1 MPCVASYATIKQSD
15 NPNVRECIQTR
26 DTTSATSRDMSFT
39 TPALQVQRLSM
50 QAVLPGTSSLRA
62 SDYTLHSA
70 YDLVVPAHGKA
81 LVRTD
86 CAVSAPPGFRLGVF
100 ALPGFAWV
108 HHVSVSAASTD
119 RRGVAVVLFNHSDT
133 PLDIAAGAAI
143 ALLVLERVGAL
154 VVQVISLTETES
166 SSK

>member
-1 MPCVASYATIKQSD
+1 
-15 NPNVRECIQTR
+15 
-26 DTTSATSRDMSFT
+26 
-39 TPALQVQRLSM
+39 M
-50 QAVLPGTSSLRA
+50 QAVLPGTSSLQV

-86 CAVSAPPGFRLGVF
+86 CAASAPPGFRLGVF

-119 RRGVAVVLFNHSDT
+119 RCGVAVVLFNHSDT

-154 VVQVISLTETES
+154 VVQEVQQLPKEVPGHLRLTKCQSAPLVPKSVAGVAPVLLDLRSDDALALTNKETE
-166 SSK
+166 